1 MTATRPILQED
12 AMPSTTPK
20 RRIRVWFAALA
31 VVAGLTTG
39 CTSLDWNPDTPPAA
53 GVQAQGG
60 PVKARNILLVA
71 DSDGNGALLGSVVT
85 TQAVDLAQVSVQP
98 ETAEGTRGDAVPLT
112 VTARIPRDGAFQ
124 FDATNARVKGADLL
138 PGRLAYV
145 SLQFSDGT
153 QLQLDAPV
161 MSADSPDFKGV
172 LG

>member
-12 AMPSTTPK
+12 AVPSTAPK

-39 CTSLDWNPDTPPAA
+39 CTSLDWNPDSPPAA
-53 GVQAQGG
+53 GVQAQEGG
-60 PVKARNILLVA
+60 LKARNILLVA
-71 DSDGNGALLGSVVT
+71 DADGNGALLGSVVT
-85 TQAVDLAQVSVQP
+85 SQAVELTQVSVQA
-98 ETAEGTRGDAVPLT
+98 ETADGNRGDAVALP

-124 FDATNARVKGADLL
+124 FDAANASVKGADLL

-145 SLQFSDGT
+145 ALQFSDGT
-153 QLQLDAPV
+153 QLVLDAPV